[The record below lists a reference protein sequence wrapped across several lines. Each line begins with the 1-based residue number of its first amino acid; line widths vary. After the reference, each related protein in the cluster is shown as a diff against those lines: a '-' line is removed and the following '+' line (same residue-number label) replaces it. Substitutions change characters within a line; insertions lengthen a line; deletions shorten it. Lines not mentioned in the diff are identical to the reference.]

1 MEKDRLSQW
10 FSNPERMDLLRMRS
24 GLLRVQERAML
35 EMVFRGGYR
44 PTHIARA
51 MGLHPSNVSRRIA
64 KIVRRLAGGEYVLC
78 LRKGERFSEPELA
91 MAREYYLRGRSLNAI
106 GAKLGLSRYGV
117 RRMLASL
124 EAKRKQ
130 IAAEGEKP
138 DRRSSWGSWARTQ

>member
-1 MEKDRLSQW
+1 MEKDQMDQW
-10 FSNPERMDLLRMRS
+10 FSNPERMELLRMRS

-51 MGLHPSNVSRRIA
+51 MGMHPSNVSRRIA
-64 KIVRRLAGGEYVLC
+64 KIVRRLAGGEYLLC
-78 LRKGERFSEPELA
+78 LRQRERFSEAELS

-117 RRMLASL
+117 RRLLASL

-138 DRRSSWGSWARTQ
+138 DRRTSWGNWTRKP

>member
-1 MEKDRLSQW
+1 MGKDQLGLW

-51 MGLHPSNVSRRIA
+51 MGLHPSNVSRRIT
-64 KIVRRLAGGEYVLC
+64 KIVRRLAGGEYLSC
-78 LRKGERFSEPELA
+78 LRQRERFSEPELA

-106 GAKLGLSRYGV
+106 AAKLGLSRYGV
-117 RRMLASL
+117 RRLLASL

-130 IAAEGEKP
+130 IAAEGEKS
-138 DRRSSWGSWARTQ
+138 DRRPRWGSWSRTQ